1 MIGQKTMIKFNLNGK
16 NFEGLWDKANLINL
30 VNSDF
35 IKTEFKDMKTANNFK
50 MEIVGVVT
58 FDFEIPDFKNKSS
71 EPFIVMNSD
80 ISNLI
85 VGFNIIKYLVKENTS
100 AHFNPILKLSL
111 NLNVSKSEL
120 ETNLKEK
127 NSRVSYVI
135 RSVKSAEKIK
145 I

>member
-1 MIGQKTMIKFNLNGK
+1 MIGQKTIKFNLNGK
-16 NFEGLWDKANLINL
+16 NFEGLSGESTLINL
-30 VNSDF
+30 VNSNF
-35 IKTEFKDMKTANNFK
+35 IKTEFKDMKKANNFK

-58 FDFEIPDFKNKSS
+58 FDSEIPDFKNKSS

-85 VGFNIIKYLVKENTS
+85 VGFNIIEHLVKENTS

-120 ETNLKEK
+120 ETNLKEE
-127 NSRVSYVI
+127 NSRVSYLI
-135 RSVKSAEKIK
+135 RAVKSPGKIK

>member
-1 MIGQKTMIKFNLNGK
+1 MIKFNLNGK
-16 NFEGLWDKANLINL
+16 NFEGLSGEATLINL
-30 VNSDF
+30 VNSNF
-35 IKTEFKDMKTANNFK
+35 IKTEFKDMKKANNFK
-50 MEIVGVVT
+50 MEIVGVVR

-85 VGFNIIKYLVKENTS
+85 VGFNIIEHLVKENTS

-111 NLNVSKSEL
+111 NLNVSRSEL
-120 ETNLKEK
+120 ETNLKEE
-127 NSRVSYVI
+127 NSRVSYLI
-135 RSVKSAEKIK
+135 RAVKSPGKIK

>member
-1 MIGQKTMIKFNLNGK
+1 MIGQKTIKFNLNGK
-16 NFEGLWDKANLINL
+16 NFEGLLGESTLINL
-30 VNSDF
+30 VNSNF
-35 IKTEFKDMKTANNFK
+35 IKTEFKDMKKANNFK
-50 MEIVGVVT
+50 MEIVGVVR

-85 VGFNIIKYLVKENTS
+85 VGFNIIEHLVKENTS

-111 NLNVSKSEL
+111 NLNVSRSEL
-120 ETNLKEK
+120 ETNLKEE
-127 NSRVSYVI
+127 NSRVSYLI
-135 RSVKSAEKIK
+135 RAVKSPGKIK

>member
-16 NFEGLWDKANLINL
+16 NFEGLSGEATLINL
-30 VNSDF
+30 VNSNF
-35 IKTEFKDMKTANNFK
+35 IKTEFKDMKKANNFK
-50 MEIVGVVT
+50 MEIVGVVR

-85 VGFNIIKYLVKENTS
+85 VGFNIIEHLVKENTS

-111 NLNVSKSEL
+111 NLNVSRSEL
-120 ETNLKEK
+120 ETNLKEE
-127 NSRVSYVI
+127 NSRVSYLI
-135 RSVKSAEKIK
+135 RAVKSPGKIK